1 MQVDRYYLEINSLK
15 SLNQTDSPNQDLTLE
30 KVNPPNIELNKF
42 FYKNIGKN
50 HRWVDR
56 LAWDNLKWISYL
68 ENKNVNTYTLKLNND
83 LVGYF
88 ETIQD
93 LSTKSIEIGYF
104 GILDDYI
111 GNKFGSY
118 LLSEAIKI
126 CSLSEIVNFAFLG
139 NVTDDILMLVPISK
153 PAKSTSMSSGIF
165 PASHFNS
172 IFLLTMFKTPP
183 FFRPLH

>member
-15 SLNQTDSPNQDLTLE
+15 SLNQTNSPNQDLTLE

-68 ENKNVNTYTLKLNND
+68 ENKNVNTYTLKLTND

-88 ETIQD
+88 EIIQD
-93 LSTKSIEIGYF
+93 LPTKSIEIGYF

-126 CSLSEIVNFAFLG
+126 CFQLKTKKVWVHTCSLDHKHALSNYLNRG
-139 NVTDDILMLVPISK
+139 LK
-153 PAKSTSMSSGIF
+153 IF
-165 PASHFNS
+165 KKETINLQNS
-172 IFLLTMFKTPP
+172 
-183 FFRPLH
+183 